1 MTTNIVT
8 MLSPDVQRKFHRNA
22 HWALAG
28 SIIYETL
35 KVTHCFLLMQVL
47 APQLFGLVG
56 SLLAILYFAT
66 YVVDL
71 GATNSIPPFLHM
83 FTQNRFTFRTFL
95 LRYSLAPHLPLVL
108 IGALLTTL
116 FVKARFVMCPAYG
129 IIGIL
134 VVAEAIRSFLRFFLH
149 ITFQARHVVIVE
161 LILFIVVYLGGIWGP
176 FCCDWYMTGRYELTV
191 NRIFIPHLIDS
202 LLAVVVF
209 VLFTYR
215 YYRRLPVGDV
225 ALHVLPTGITRRLIV
240 TRLFNYVLRVGRN
253 LFTGNFLTPL
263 FAVKFGLAA
272 AGLFYFAGVAVN
284 ALQAVVKA
292 IVGYSG
298 NALLATV
305 KNSGQ
310 HAKKE
315 AFELLYQKFVTVV
328 FPIFIFFGVN
338 FRALLYVGHTETVST
353 YILSVLVLYL
363 IISCA
368 DFFFVL
374 YEQFYI
380 IEEAADKLCLF
391 KFLECAIFYGLISSP
406 VVSSPAITLVGLLG
420 IRGVT
425 LFIITTDAYYRWK
438 IVPRIYSRLGYL
450 GMWFVGSVGCAL
462 VVTRWMQ

>member
-1 MTTNIVT
+1 MNINIATT
-8 MLSPDVQRKFHRNA
+8 LHPDVQRRFHRNA

-28 SIIYETL
+28 SIIYESL

-83 FTQNRFTFRTFL
+83 FTTSKTTFRTFL
-95 LRYSLAPHLPLVL
+95 LRYSLVPHLPFVL
-108 IGALLTTL
+108 IGALLTAL
-116 FVKARFVMCPAYG
+116 FVQTHFIMSPAYG
-129 IIGIL
+129 IIGVL

-149 ITFQARHVVIVE
+149 ITFQARHVVIAE

-176 FCCDWYMTGRYELTV
+176 LCLSWYRTGVYELTV
-191 NRIFIPHLIDS
+191 NRIFIPHLVDS
-202 LLAVVVF
+202 LLAVVIF

-215 YYRRLPVGDV
+215 YYRKLPVGDETSH
-225 ALHVLPTGITRRLIV
+225 AFPAGIMRRLTV

-263 FAVKFGLAA
+263 FAVKFGLAT
-272 AGLFYFAGVAVN
+272 AGLFYFASVAVN
-284 ALQAVVKA
+284 ALQAIVKA

-305 KNSGQ
+305 KNSSQ
-310 HAKKE
+310 QAKKE

-328 FPIFIFFGVN
+328 FPVFIFFGVN
-338 FRALLYVGHTETVST
+338 FRALLYIGRAEAVST
-353 YILSVLVLYL
+353 YILSVLILYL

-374 YEQFYI
+374 YEQFYV

-391 KFLECAIFYGLISSP
+391 KFLEFAVFYGL
-406 VVSSPAITLVGLLG
+406 VSSPFVSSPTITLIGLLIVRG
-420 IRGVT
+420 IT
-425 LFIITTDAYYRWK
+425 LFIITTDAYYRWN
-438 IVPRIYSRLGYL
+438 IMPRIYNRLGYL
-450 GMWFVGSVGCAL
+450 GMWFMGAMGSAFIITWWV
-462 VVTRWMQ
+462 R